1 MVEIVANENSFF
13 KLQSNNPLSSL
24 YWKRTIKKNEVCY
37 RNVMLKNYKEQLPH
51 NLKRWGAKNK
61 LLKQITE
68 SPSMLHMFLLSPFS
82 FNSTLT
88 L

>member
-1 MVEIVANENSFF
+1 LKSLPTKTLF
-13 KLQSNNPLSSL
+13 LSCNPVTPSL
-24 YWKRTIKKNEVCY
+24 PSTEKELKKNEVCY
-37 RNVMLKNYKEQLPH
+37 CNVMLKNYKEQWPH

-68 SPSMLHMFLLSPFS
+68 SPSMLHMFLLSSFS

-88 L
+88 P